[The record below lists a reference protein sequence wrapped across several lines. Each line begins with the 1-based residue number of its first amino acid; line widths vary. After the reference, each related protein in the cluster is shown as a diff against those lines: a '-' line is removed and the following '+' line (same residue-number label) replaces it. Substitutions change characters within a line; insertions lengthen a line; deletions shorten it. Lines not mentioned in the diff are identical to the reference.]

1 MSSED
6 LFFQKV
12 REAALDYAPEVPASV
27 YSGMRRKYNRSRF
40 WAWNAS
46 SLNVWYVAALGI
58 IASIVFFASQPSE
71 VSASQ
76 AVRNPIQGVSIQK
89 SMASEHALESPS
101 EPTSDAA
108 TNCQSKIDQSI
119 MSSNSN
125 TAPKSLVEEV
135 EEVTTTVASEET
147 IQPAETTE
155 KIEEENAHSTP
166 VKEVK
171 KKKVLKATVFK
182 DK

>member
-46 SLNVWYVAALGI
+46 ALNVWYVAALGI

-108 TNCQSKIDQSI
+108 SSCGSTLDRSI
-119 MSSNSN
+119 LSTSSNEASN
-125 TAPKSLVEEV
+125 NLAEEQGQ
-135 EEVTTTVASEET
+135 VTTTIASEET
-147 IQPAETTE
+147 IQPLETTE
-155 KIEEENAHSTP
+155 KIEVENAPSTP
-166 VKEVK
+166 VNEVK

>member
-40 WAWNAS
+40 WAWSAS

-58 IASIVFFASQPSE
+58 ITSIVFFASQPSE
-71 VSASQ
+71 VAASQ
-76 AVRNPIQGVSIQK
+76 AVRTPIQGVSIQK
-89 SMASEHALESPS
+89 SMASEESFETPS
-101 EPTSDAA
+101 EATSDAPSS
-108 TNCQSKIDQSI
+108 CRSKLDHTILTTSPI
-119 MSSNSN
+119 N
-125 TAPKSLVEEV
+125 TPNSLVEE
-135 EEVTTTVASEET
+135 EGQVTTTLASEEI

-155 KIEEENAHSTP
+155 KMEEENTQSTP